1 MHIQDTDETK
11 SIPLTS
17 QISEATGTSNGEA
30 PKKKKK
36 KKKKP
41 AADRLEETTK
51 ENSGKWSVEFS
62 GLCMKY
68 LYEIYITAEEVGRT
82 SFCNEKSCELI
93 LLVPDTV
100 FHPQIVFTLV

>member
-51 ENSGKWSVEFS
+51 ENSGK
-62 GLCMKY
+62 
-68 LYEIYITAEEVGRT
+68 
-82 SFCNEKSCELI
+82 
-93 LLVPDTV
+93 
-100 FHPQIVFTLV
+100 